1 MSCVIVFSKYKNVEK
16 YQFYLNLKIV
26 ISQEME
32 FKPNSTLQN
41 RLIKWGLHL
50 FINYW
55 KASSLEYVRSPTH
68 SLMPRLLNSCM
79 GLYCLRVIR

>member
-41 RLIKWGLHL
+41 RLIK
-50 FINYW
+50 
-55 KASSLEYVRSPTH
+55 
-68 SLMPRLLNSCM
+68 
-79 GLYCLRVIR
+79 